1 MKKDFSL
8 SRTIFMKKFDEVYPE
23 LTAMIDECIYKLQKK
38 IVRNWLYEGKRVDG
52 RGIDEI
58 RPLAA
63 EVGVLPSSRFGLFTR
78 GQTQV
83 LTIATLG
90 PISEAQRIDGLD
102 EEESRDIC
110 ITIIFLHIL

>member
-1 MKKDFSL
+1 MSEDNTAVL
-8 SRTIFMKKFDEVYPE
+8 DEV
-23 LTAMIDECIYKLQKK
+23 MYKLQKK

-63 EVGVLPSSRFGLFTR
+63 EVGVLPRVHGSGIFTR

-83 LTIATLG
+83 MTIATLG
-90 PISEAQRIDGLD
+90 PVSDAQKLDGID
-102 EEESRDIC
+102 EEDFQEIYAPVQFPF
-110 ITIIFLHIL
+110 IFCW

>member
-1 MKKDFSL
+1 MLSMKSL
-8 SRTIFMKKFDEVYPE
+8 TENIRNRLQCWTNALYKF
-23 LTAMIDECIYKLQKK
+23 QKK

-63 EVGVLPSSRFGLFTR
+63 EVGLLPRVHGSGLFTR

-90 PISEAQRIDGLD
+90 PLQRQPEA
-102 EEESRDIC
+102 
-110 ITIIFLHIL
+110 